1 MMFFHFSL
9 FSVQP
14 LEGSSVVGGSA
25 GRYIASDSSSRSGT
39 GSGGGGGGGGT
50 NQLDSSSSSSSLSL
64 AALQSKAAEGCK
76 FGTRDVLQVA
86 AAASK
91 AATAAL
97 AAGTVGGGSGAG
109 SGTSGGG
116 GISVAEWSSLVTLSH
131 VEVSE

>member
-9 FSVQP
+9 FSVQH
-14 LEGSSVVGGSA
+14 LEGSFVGGGSA

-39 GSGGGGGGGGT
+39 GTGGGGGGT
-50 NQLDSSSSSSSLSL
+50 YPLDTSSSSSLSL

-97 AAGTVGGGSGAG
+97 AAGTVGAGSGSGA
-109 SGTSGGG
+109 SGGG

-131 VEVSE
+131 VEVSG

>member
-1 MMFFHFSL
+1 VPDDVFHFSL

-14 LEGSSVVGGSA
+14 LEGSSVGGSSA

-39 GSGGGGGGGGT
+39 GTGSGSSGA
-50 NQLDSSSSSSSLSL
+50 NPLDSSSSSLSL

-97 AAGTVGGGSGAG
+97 AAGTVGAG
-109 SGTSGGG
+109 SGTSGVG

-131 VEVSE
+131 VEVSG